1 MEQLTA
7 ARSWRLVLGLLAVA
21 LLTFAPV
28 APAAGH
34 TDLLSSSPTDGGQ
47 VDEAPENI
55 SLEFVSAFAP
65 TEDGFVVRG
74 PDGEA
79 LPVNVLASTTRT
91 VFTIEVRE
99 PGAAGVWTVE
109 FDGISTVDGHRVTG
123 SFAFAVGG
131 SGALAAGVGGDPGRL
146 LGGVGVLLF
155 AAAMGL
161 VVLLRGL
168 VEPAAGRR

>member
-7 ARSWRLVLGLLAVA
+7 ARPWWLVPGLLALA
-21 LLTFAPV
+21 LLTFVPM

-34 TDLLSSSPTDGGQ
+34 TDLLSSSPNDGGQ

-65 TEDGFVVRG
+65 SEEGFVVRG
-74 PDGEA
+74 PGGEA

-91 VFTIEVRE
+91 VYTIEVRE
-99 PGAAGVWTVE
+99 PGANGVWTVE
-109 FDGISTVDGHRVTG
+109 FDGISTVDGHQVSG

-131 SGALAAGVGGDPGRL
+131 SGSPAAAVEGGSGRL
-146 LGGVGVLLF
+146 LGGAGVLVLG
-155 AAAMGL
+155 AGMGL

-168 VEPAAGRR
+168 VEPAAARR

>member
-1 MEQLTA
+1 VEQLTA
-7 ARSWRLVLGLLAVA
+7 ARPWRFVLGLLAAA

-34 TDLLSSSPTDGGQ
+34 TDLLSSSPNDGGQ

-65 TEDGFVVRG
+65 SEDGFVVRG

-79 LPVNVLASTTRT
+79 LPVNVLASTTKT

-109 FDGISTVDGHRVTG
+109 FDGISTVDGHQVSG
-123 SFAFAVGG
+123 SFVFVVG

-155 AAAMGL
+155 AVALGL

-168 VEPAAGRR
+168 VEPAAARR